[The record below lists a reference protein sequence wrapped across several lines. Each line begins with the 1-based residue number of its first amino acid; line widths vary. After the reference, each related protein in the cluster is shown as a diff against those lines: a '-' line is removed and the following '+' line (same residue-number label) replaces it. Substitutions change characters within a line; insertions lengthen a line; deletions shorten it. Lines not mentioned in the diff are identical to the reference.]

1 MQVSQ
6 EIKDKLSVV
15 LGNLIV
21 RCIEDARTV
30 PYVLDQ
36 DEAVDILVRTP
47 HLFMKLVR
55 EEHSGRAELAREK
68 LTARLDAISELGQFE
83 ALDAYDMSFYGPMES
98 DADLSPVMN
107 RIIHLTRT
115 FVVYVSNTVTVFEK
129 EFDSFV
135 HKLRQSLQ
143 LAGMTPKAV
152 EFAPSDMAGLEMRAE
167 DYVTSGRFLQAFLFG
182 RLLGSEAITRQVIDL
197 PFSNY
202 SFNENLIRIAARDPA
217 RLRDL
222 VRFVLRACYVSQGSW
237 EDLFAVLARL
247 ARQEPDLCDPD
258 MLVETIE
265 RDAVFSCNFLREPFT
280 ALKQRSPED
289 RRTALREAMER
300 SGGTVG

>member
-143 LAGMTPKAV
+143 LAGMTP
-152 EFAPSDMAGLEMRAE
+152 
-167 DYVTSGRFLQAFLFG
+167 
-182 RLLGSEAITRQVIDL
+182 
-197 PFSNY
+197 
-202 SFNENLIRIAARDPA
+202 
-217 RLRDL
+217 
-222 VRFVLRACYVSQGSW
+222 
-237 EDLFAVLARL
+237 
-247 ARQEPDLCDPD
+247 
-258 MLVETIE
+258 
-265 RDAVFSCNFLREPFT
+265 
-280 ALKQRSPED
+280 
-289 RRTALREAMER
+289 
-300 SGGTVG
+300 